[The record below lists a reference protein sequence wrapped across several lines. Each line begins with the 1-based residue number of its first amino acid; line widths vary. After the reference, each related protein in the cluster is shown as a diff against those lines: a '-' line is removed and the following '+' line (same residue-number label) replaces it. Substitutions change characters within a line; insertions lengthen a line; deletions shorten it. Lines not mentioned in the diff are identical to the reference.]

1 MADNDTSGIN
11 KLRKLSRDVSP
22 MPMWVCL
29 RCGDEGDLGGYVNA
43 TVREVLNDL
52 ADQIERER
60 AEELAAAKRDLADDA
75 REAVERLRRLD
86 GDDVYDPYGNGW
98 KNNWKAIEEA
108 IGADCSC
115 VRTYQED
122 LNSVRDRIIEL
133 IEHGGKRDA
142 DVAALRELADE
153 LDKRAHGAYG
163 KTFVNASMYAGL
175 MHGLSKRIRE
185 AVEGATVP
193 DADREAAA
201 DWVEANGGLSIVENR
216 YAENALVKHDVCR
229 MLGLDDV
236 AGAVGHQSIMAELN
250 KRLMPP
256 GTEWPR
262 WEDGKPVS
270 HYDTLED
277 ATAICLALDG
287 SCYSLHC
294 DMPDDERMCLFDGSE
309 RVNRPE
315 PEVLGADGEPIKV
328 GETVWD
334 STSPNDP
341 TSSTVWRHGGPLKV
355 LRRNDVRAGFVIC
368 ENDQGIP
375 LDCLAAD
382 LTHAAPDT
390 QERIDEDA
398 SVPPRRYYADKIGHD
413 VGLKDD
419 EEVFTAV
426 ALDLLRRQR
435 ELDAKKMGGES

>member
-1 MADNDTSGIN
+1 MADKDTSGIER
-11 KLRKLSRDVSP
+11 LRKLSRDVSP

-29 RCGDEGDLGGYVNA
+29 RCGNEGDLGGYVNA

-60 AEELAAAKRDLADDA
+60 AEELAAAKRDLTDEA

-133 IEHGGKRDA
+133 IEHGGKRDVDA
-142 DVAALRELADE
+142 AALQELADDLE
-153 LDKRAHGAYG
+153 SLEVA
-163 KTFVNASMYAGL
+163 ASSVEFASGYEDGCEYAAE
-175 MHGLSKRIRE
+175 RIRK

-193 DADREAAA
+193 DAESDAERACAALL
-201 DWVEANGGLSIVENR
+201 DWR
-216 YAENALVKHDVCR
+216 DQ
-229 MLGLDDV
+229 V
-236 AGAVGHQSIMAELN
+236 AGLLGIDAGSMADEVQDAIMDELD

-256 GTEWPR
+256 GMEWPR
-262 WEDGKPVS
+262 WEDGKPLCEDDAPDGVTVVS
-270 HYDTLED
+270 LY
-277 ATAICLALDG
+277 LDG
-287 SCYSLHC
+287 SGYGLVDAMLNHQA
-294 DMPDDERMCLFDGSE
+294 GE
-309 RVNRPE
+309 RVKIVKRPE
-315 PEVLGADGEPIKV
+315 PEALGADGEPIKV
-328 GETVWD
+328 GDTVWD

-390 QERIDEDA
+390 QERIDDDA
-398 SVPPRRYYADKIGHD
+398 TSDPATYCGEVLGWDADKIVHRTD
-413 VGLKDD
+413 YAAQN
-419 EEVFTAV
+419 EAMI
-426 ALDLLRRQR
+426 ADLLRRQR
-435 ELDAKKMGGES
+435 ELDAKTMGGDA

>member
-1 MADNDTSGIN
+1 MADEMTGIEKLRRASTQTRCEDCSICEASGIEI
-11 KLRKLSRDVSP
+11 D
-22 MPMWVCL
+22 C
-29 RCGDEGDLGGYVNA
+29 DEHC
-43 TVREVLNDL
+43 NDERGRAL
-52 ADQIERER
+52 AAIADQIEREH
-60 AEELAAAKRDLADDA
+60 AEELAAEKRDLTDEA
-75 REAVERLRRLD
+75 REAVERLRMVSHDDILRSVNPEHEIVNELCKAVGVDRQSTYTGTLD
-86 GDDVYDPYGNGW
+86 VV
-98 KNNWKAIEEA
+98 
-108 IGADCSC
+108 S
-115 VRTYQED
+115 
-122 LNSVRDRIIEL
+122 DRIIEL
-133 IEHGGKRDA
+133 IEHGGRQ
-142 DVAALRELADE
+142 DVDVSALRELADKMSAKKGDVLNE
-153 LDKRAHGAYG
+153 NTSKSFRRGAIYG
-163 KTFVNASMYAGL
+163 IDDAPE
-175 MHGLSKRIRE
+175 RIRK
-185 AVEGATVP
+185 AVEGAPKP
-193 DADREAAA
+193 DAESDAERACAALL
-201 DWVEANGGLSIVENR
+201 DWR
-216 YAENALVKHDVCR
+216 DQ
-229 MLGLDDV
+229 V
-236 AGAVGHQSIMAELN
+236 AGLLGVDAGSMADEVQDAIMAELD

-256 GTEWPR
+256 GMEWPR
-262 WEDGKPVS
+262 FEDGERVDIGDEFAWAGNA
-270 HYDTLED
+270 YECD
-277 ATAICLALDG
+277 AVKLGDG
-287 SCYSLHC
+287 FALHC
-294 DMPDDERMCLFDGSE
+294 DEAPSSWYGYSFTDRVKRPD
-309 RVNRPE
+309 

-435 ELDAKKMGGES
+435 ELDAKTAGGAR